1 MTAPF
6 LRGPGSLRVD
16 REAVRDAIGRA
27 AQRTGADF
35 TYLLNQA
42 KSESGLNPFAR
53 ASTSSA
59 GGLYQFIDQSWL
71 GVLKQHGEKHGY
83 GWAADAIHASG
94 GRWRVD
100 PAARQA
106 VFALRN
112 DPDASALMAG
122 EFAQDNAE
130 GLQAALGRTP
140 TSGDLYFAHFL
151 GLAGAKKFLKAAA
164 ANPDAP
170 AAAQFPREAAVNR
183 TIFYTR
189 SGEARSLAQV
199 YALMARKV
207 QGPSEI
213 APPSLGPSTGS
224 RLDAPMQM
232 ASLDTSVTMTS
243 TPLSAT
249 PPEVRLVDV
258 PASTARQAG
267 DGAPVSDTMM
277 ALADRNG
284 VNVLRPNP
292 QFATL
297 AYLLV
302 SSPFDTDRDA

>member
-1 MTAPF
+1 MTAPVF
-6 LRGPGSLRVD
+6 RGLASIRTD
-16 REAVRDAIGRA
+16 KESVRDAIGRA

-42 KSESGLNPFAR
+42 KSESGLNPFAK

-71 GVLKQHGEKHGY
+71 GVLKQHGDKHGY
-83 GWAADAIHASG
+83 GWAANAIERRG
-94 GRWRVD
+94 GRWQVD
-100 PAARQA
+100 ASARQA
-106 VFALRN
+106 VFALRS

-130 GLQAALGRTP
+130 GLQSALGRTP

-151 GLAGAKKFLKAAA
+151 GLAGAKKFLKAAQA
-164 ANPDAP
+164 SPDAP
-170 AAAQFPREAAVNR
+170 AASLFPREAAVNR
-183 TIFYTR
+183 SIFYTR
-189 SGEARSLAQV
+189 SGESRSLSQV

-207 QGPSEI
+207 QGPAEI
-213 APPSLGPSTGS
+213 APGGGT
-224 RLDAPMQM
+224 RMDTPMQM
-232 ASLDTSVTMTS
+232 ASLNTSVAMTR
-243 TPLSAT
+243 TPLAAT

-258 PASTARQAG
+258 PASTARKASG
-267 DGAPVSDTMM
+267 NDDLSGTMM
-277 ALADRNG
+277 ALADRGG

-292 QFATL
+292 QFAAL

-302 SSPFDTDRDA
+302 SSPLDNDRDREA

>member
-6 LRGPGSLRVD
+6 FRGLSSIRTDKDSV
-16 REAVRDAIGRA
+16 REAIGRA

-42 KSESGLNPFAR
+42 KSESGLNPFAK
-53 ASTSSA
+53 ASTSTA

-83 GWAADAIHASG
+83 GWASNAIEWRG

-100 PAARQA
+100 PSAKQA

-130 GLQAALGRTP
+130 GLQGALGRAP

-151 GLAGAKKFLKAAA
+151 GLAGAKKFLKAAQA
-164 ANPDAP
+164 SPGAP
-170 AAAQFPREAAVNR
+170 AASHFPREAAVNR
-183 TIFYTR
+183 SIFYSR

-207 QGPSEI
+207 QGPAAV
-213 APPSLGPSTGS
+213 APTGGS
-224 RLDAPMQM
+224 RMDAPMQM
-232 ASLDTSVTMTS
+232 ASLDTSVSMTG
-243 TPLSAT
+243 TRLSAT

-258 PASTARQAG
+258 PASTARKAPDSDSAG
-267 DGAPVSDTMM
+267 TMM
-277 ALADRNG
+277 ALADRSG
-284 VNVLRPNP
+284 VNLLRPNP
-292 QFATL
+292 QFAAL

-302 SSPFDTDRDA
+302 SSPLDGDRDREA

>member
-1 MTAPF
+1 MTAPY
-6 LRGPGSLRVD
+6 LRGPGALRID
-16 REAVRDAIGRA
+16 RESVRDAIGRA

-42 KSESGLNPFAR
+42 KSESGLNPFAK
-53 ASTSSA
+53 ASTSTA

-71 GVLKQHGEKHGY
+71 GVLKQHGDKHGY
-83 GWAADAIHASG
+83 GWAADAIHWSG

-106 VFALRN
+106 VFGLRN

-140 TSGDLYFAHFL
+140 TAGDLYFAHFL
-151 GLAGAKKFLKAAA
+151 GLAGATKFLKAAA

-170 AAAQFPREAAVNR
+170 AAVQFPREAAANR
-183 TIFYTR
+183 SIFYTR
-189 SGEARSLAQV
+189 AGEARSLAQV

-207 QGPSEI
+207 QGPSEL
-213 APPSLGPSTGS
+213 APASAGS
-224 RLDAPMQM
+224 RMDAPVRM
-232 ASLDTSVTMTS
+232 ANLDTSVAMTR

-258 PASTARQAG
+258 PASTARQA
-267 DGAPVSDTMM
+267 DSGATASDTMM

-284 VNVLRPNP
+284 INLLRPNP
-292 QFATL
+292 QYAAL

-302 SSPFDTDRDA
+302 SSPLDTDRDA

>member
-6 LRGPGSLRVD
+6 LRGPGSLRID
-16 REAVRDAIGRA
+16 RESVRDAIGRA

-42 KSESGLNPFAR
+42 KSESGLNPFAK

-71 GVLKQHGEKHGY
+71 GVLKQHGDKHGY

-140 TSGDLYFAHFL
+140 TAGDLYFAHFL

-189 SGEARSLAQV
+189 SGEARSLSQV

-207 QGPSEI
+207 QGPGEI
-213 APPSLGPSTGS
+213 APPSTGS
-224 RLDAPMQM
+224 RIDAPMQM
-232 ASLDTSVTMTS
+232 ASLDRSVAMTS

-258 PASTARQAG
+258 PASTARKAG
-267 DGAPVSDTMM
+267 ESAVSDTMM

-292 QFATL
+292 QFAAL